1 MGINAKTMLIP
12 AVAIILLIGGKF
24 ILMSANRT
32 DDKVLV
38 RQALLDSIKASREGR
53 PGGVMDKLSEHI
65 KFNGQSEAGNER
77 DIARYI
83 RQSKPDITVQNMDPE
98 VSGDEAKII
107 SPVTVS
113 MGLLGQSM
121 GQTLKKVTIT
131 FRREDDHEWLI
142 FPVKRW
148 KLAEV
153 ETTDASVADLATQ

>member
-1 MGINAKTMLIP
+1 MLIP

>member
-1 MGINAKTMLIP
+1 
-12 AVAIILLIGGKF
+12 
-24 ILMSANRT
+24 
-32 DDKVLV
+32 
-38 RQALLDSIKASREGR
+38 
-53 PGGVMDKLSEHI
+53 MDKLSEHI

>member
-24 ILMSANRT
+24 IMMSANRT